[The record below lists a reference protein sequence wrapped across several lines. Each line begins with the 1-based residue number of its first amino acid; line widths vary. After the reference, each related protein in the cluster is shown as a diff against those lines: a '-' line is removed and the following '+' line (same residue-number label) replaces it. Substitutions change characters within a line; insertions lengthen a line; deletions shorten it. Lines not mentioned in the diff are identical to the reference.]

1 MPILCELNNLGV
13 IKQWQVRTFYYY
25 LQTGFLKTSTDPAL
39 LIFHLSNELIKKKK
53 RKVIATFY
61 LTIVL
66 LFSCFLFAS
75 EKMHNSDKNK
85 I

>member
-1 MPILCELNNLGV
+1 MIIN
-13 IKQWQVRTFYYY
+13 
-25 LQTGFLKTSTDPAL
+25 D
-39 LIFHLSNELIKKKK
+39 KK

-61 LTIVL
+61 LTILL